1 MSHRI
6 EIQFKEY
13 KQDTRAQ
20 VRTKKVQQEL
30 AKVKK
35 VYQADVYT
43 ISKNFDQKKLVR
55 IAEALTN
62 PVIQHYEIDHA
73 ILAEKFDYAIEIGFL
88 PGVTDNCGKTAQ
100 EIIEDMLKVKF
111 NGEEAVYYS
120 QVNYLVGK
128 ISLTEAE
135 KIGQNL
141 ANILIQ
147 RIHIKSYPQYKK
159 NKGMDVVVPKVTLK
173 VKPRADIVNLDIS
186 DDELI
191 KIGKSGV
198 ANSDGTRRGPLALDL
213 NSMKTIRAYFKK
225 QGRMPTDAE
234 LESIAQTWSEHCKH
248 TIFANE
254 IDEIKD
260 GLYKYYIQRS
270 TKEIRAKMGK
280 KDFCVSVFKDNSG
293 AIIFDDK
300 WLVTDKVETHNSPSA
315 LDPYGGAITGIVGVN
330 RDTIGFGKAALPIAN
345 RYGYCFADPNDE
357 EPIYKDQ
364 AKQNKMLSPRRILDG
379 VVAGVNAGGNCS
391 GIPTPQGFVYFNDRY
406 KGKPLVFVGT
416 IGLIPKKVNGQSGCH
431 KQAQPGDHIVMIGG
445 KVGADGI
452 HGATF
457 SSESLSSG
465 SPATAVQIGDP
476 YTQKKLSDA
485 IVKEAR
491 AQDLYSSITDNGAGG
506 LSSSVGEMAKES
518 GGCVVDLA
526 EVPLK
531 YPGLQPWQIWISESQ
546 ERMSV
551 AVPPNKLKAFMALM
565 KSRGVG
571 AWVIGKFTNTGKCI
585 VKYGK
590 QTVVDL
596 DMEFMHDGN
605 PVYTQKTKWHNPV
618 VETCHGMSL
627 PKIKNHHKL
636 FLDTLSDLNNCSF
649 SFISYQYDYE
659 VQGTSCIKPLQGK
672 GQVNSLAAVLRP
684 VLDSKRGIVT
694 SQALYPTYSEI
705 DPYQMAASC
714 VDTAV
719 RNSIS
724 VGGTLDELA
733 LLDNFCWCSSTEPE
747 RLGQLKAAV
756 KGVYDYTKAYGTPLI
771 SGKDSMFND
780 FKGFD
785 KNGKPLKIS
794 VPPTLLI
801 SALGVVPDTN
811 KCITLDAKKVGDL
824 VYALGETKNE
834 YNKVPVVDAKTAI
847 KLYRALESAI
857 KKELVA
863 SAQSIIWGGLAMALA
878 KTAIGGKLGMDLDLK
893 KLNRSDDVDKD
904 EIALYSETQSRLV
917 ITVNPKNKKV
927 FEKLFTGQSISL
939 IGKVAKNKFTVKGLS
954 GKNIINS
961 TVDEL
966 EKSYKKTFKNY

>member
-13 KQDTRAQ
+13 KLDTRAH
-20 VRTKKVQQEL
+20 VRTRKVQQDF
-30 AKVKK
+30 AKVKRI
-35 VYQADVYT
+35 YQADVYT
-43 ISKNFDQKKLVR
+43 LSKNFNQQKLIK
-55 IAEALTN
+55 IADALTN
-62 PVIQHYEIDHA
+62 PVIQHYQINKP
-73 ILAEKFDYAIEIGFL
+73 IMKEKFDYAVEIGFL

-100 EIIEDMLKVKF
+100 EIVEDMLKVKF
-111 NGEEAVYYS
+111 SGEEAVYYS
-120 QVNYLVGK
+120 QVNYIIGK
-128 ISLTEAE
+128 INQAEAE
-135 KIGQNL
+135 KIGQSL

-147 RIHIKSYPQYKK
+147 RIHIKSSSQYKK
-159 NKGMDVVVPKVTLK
+159 DKGMATIVPKVVLK
-173 VKPRADIVNLDIS
+173 VKPKADIVNLDIS
-186 DDELI
+186 DEELI

-213 NSMKTIRAYFKK
+213 NSMKTIRQYFHK

-260 GLYKYYIQRS
+260 GLYKHYIQRS
-270 TKEIRAKMGK
+270 TKEIREKLGK

-345 RYGYCFADPNDE
+345 RYGYCFANPFDE
-357 EPIYKDQ
+357 EPIYKD
-364 AKQNKMLSPRRILDG
+364 KELKNKMLSPQRILEG
-379 VVAGVNAGGNCS
+379 VVSGVNAGGNCS

-416 IGLIPKKVNGQSGCH
+416 IGLIPKKIKGVSGCH
-431 KQAQPGDHIVMIGG
+431 KQANPGDKIVMIGG

-491 AQDLYSSITDNGAGG
+491 DQELYSSITDNGAGG
-506 LSSSVGEMAKES
+506 LSSSVGEMAKEA
-518 GGCVVDLA
+518 GGCIVDLA
-526 EVPLK
+526 QVPLK

-551 AVPPNKLKAFMALM
+551 AVPPKKLKKFMDLM
-565 KSRGVG
+565 QRRGVG
-571 AWVIGKFTNTGKCI
+571 AWVIGEFTGNGKCI

-590 QTVVDL
+590 QIVVDL
-596 DMEFMHDGN
+596 DMEFMHEGN
-605 PVYTQKTKWHNPV
+605 PVYTQKTNWKKPV
-618 VETCHGMSL
+618 ATQNFASL
-627 PKIKNHHKL
+627 QKITNHTKH
-636 FLDTLSDLNNCSF
+636 FLQTLSDLNNCSF
-649 SFISYQYDYE
+649 EFISYQYDYE

-684 VLDSKRGIVT
+684 VLDSKKGIVT

-705 DPYQMAASC
+705 DPYQMAAAC

-785 KNGKPLKIS
+785 KNKNPLKIS

-801 SALGVVPDTN
+801 SALGVISDTN
-811 KCITLDAKKVGDL
+811 KCITLDAKSVGDL
-824 VYALGETKNE
+824 VYVLGETKNE
-834 YNKVPVVDAKTAI
+834 YNKVPVVDAKIAI
-847 KLYRALESAI
+847 KLYRRLEQAI

-863 SAQSIIWGGLAMALA
+863 SAQSIIWGGLSMALA
-878 KTAIGGKLGMDLDLK
+878 KTAIGGKLGMDLDLR
-893 KLNRSDDVDKD
+893 KLNKAEDVVKD
-904 EIALYSETQSRLV
+904 EVALYSETQSRLV
-917 ITVNPKNKKV
+917 VTVNSRCKKS
-927 FEKLFTGQSISL
+927 FEKLFAGQSISL
-939 IGKVAKNKFTVKGLS
+939 IGKIAKNKFTVKGLS

-961 TVDEL
+961 TVEEL
-966 EKSYKKTFKNY
+966 EKSYKKTFKNF